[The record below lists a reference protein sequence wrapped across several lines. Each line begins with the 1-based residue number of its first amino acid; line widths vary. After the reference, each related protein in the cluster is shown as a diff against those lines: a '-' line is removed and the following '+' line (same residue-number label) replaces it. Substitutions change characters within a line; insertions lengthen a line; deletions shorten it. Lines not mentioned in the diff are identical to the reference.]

1 VDLQRLSVA
10 RHKAPVALM
19 SFTVMALVGLI
30 ASSGAG
36 AAPIAVPT
44 TLPVET
50 SSGETQPPP
59 GSTELPECSAV
70 NEEAPA
76 LGAMDDPRSQRSKAG
91 ARSTATPCQASLPTN
106 T

>member
-1 VDLQRLSVA
+1 LSVA

-19 SFTVMALVGLI
+19 SLTVMALVGLI

-36 AAPIAVPT
+36 AAPIAAPT
-44 TLPVET
+44 TLPVES

-59 GSTELPECSAV
+59 DSTELPECSAV

-76 LGAMDDPRSQRSKAG
+76 LGAMDDSQITKIEGG